1 MWYSGFAIGFAAAV
15 AWTPHCL
22 GMCGGFPLHLARSS
36 REGFVVLRQIL
47 FVLGKAFTYVF
58 LGAIAS
64 ALGVVLFRD
73 TPLARIAPL
82 LPAAAGAITVLFG
95 LLMLGFRMPSFGPL
109 QKVADAGLVRTLFG
123 GLLSSPR
130 PLSAFV
136 LGLGVGFIPCPVP
149 VIMLGLAAAA
159 HSIPYGMALM
169 AGVGL
174 GTAPGLLGV
183 GLLGV
188 GLDRRFARLGMR
200 VAGVAVLMIGILTI
214 GRATGVVPKSSAVNK
229 IVPPCCSGAVHHAP
243 HSGK

>member
-1 MWYSGFAIGFAAAV
+1 MWYTGFGIGFAAAL

-36 REGFVVLRQIL
+36 REGFVLLRQLL
-47 FVLGKAFTYVF
+47 FVVGKAFTYMF
-58 LGAIAS
+58 LGAVAS
-64 ALGVVLFRD
+64 ALGVVLLKD
-73 TPLARIAPL
+73 TPLARIGPA
-82 LPAAAGAITVLFG
+82 LPAIAGGITVLFG
-95 LLMLGFRMPSFGPL
+95 ALMLGFRLPSFRPL
-109 QKVADAGLVRTLFG
+109 QRVSDTGLVRSLFG

-130 PLSAFV
+130 PLPAFV

-149 VIMLGLAAAA
+149 ILMLGLAAAA

-188 GLDRRFARLGMR
+188 GLDRGFARAGMR
-200 VAGVAVLMIGILTI
+200 VAGAVVVLIGLLTI
-214 GRATGVVPKSSAVNK
+214 SRAVGLVPRSSAVNK
-229 IVPPCCSGAVHHAP
+229 IIPPCCSVP
-243 HSGK
+243 DK